1 MRVVYFADVRF
12 PIERANGIQTI
23 ETVHAL
29 ARRDHR
35 VTLVCRP
42 DTESPARDPCAYYGL
57 HPLPTL
63 TITRTPVW
71 GTAPM
76 RRVEYLLAAAGWS
89 LGRLATDIVM
99 TRDLGVASLLVRLP
113 RLARPAVVYESHG
126 FAPTVA
132 GELATLLGTTM
143 QPSERKRRRLLAR
156 ERHVWRR
163 AEGYATLT
171 SGLLDELTQRFGQRP
186 RVSVVPDG
194 TRLDSG
200 ASRPVPTSAS
210 TRASLVAYAGHL
222 YPWKGVDV
230 LVQALAQLPRAR
242 GLIIGGHSRDND
254 LARVR
259 ALAQQLGVAERIDF
273 TGQVAPADVRAR
285 LAAADVLVL
294 PNVPSEISARYTSP
308 LKLFEYLALAKPIV
322 ASDLPA
328 LREIL
333 TPEVTALLVEPG
345 SATALAAG
353 LSRVLD
359 APHLASTLG
368 ANAGRLATEYSWD
381 KRAERLEA
389 LFMSARSLD
398 A

>member
-29 ARRDHR
+29 ARRGHR

-42 DTESPARDPCAYYGL
+42 DTESPARDACAYYGL
-57 HPLPTL
+57 EAMPTL
-63 TITRTPVW
+63 TIARAHVW
-71 GTAPM
+71 GAPAL
-76 RRVEYLLAAAGWS
+76 RRVEYLLTAAGWS
-89 LGRLATDIVM
+89 LGRHATDILM
-99 TRDLGVASLLVRLP
+99 TRDLGVASLLLQLP
-113 RLARPAVVYESHG
+113 RIARPAVVYESHG

-132 GELATLLGTTM
+132 GELATLLGTA
-143 QPSERKRRRLLAR
+143 QPASASKRRRLLAR
-156 ERHVWRR
+156 ERHVWQR

-171 SGLLDELTQRFGQRP
+171 SALLDELTQRFGQRSCA
-186 RVSVVPDG
+186 SVVPDG
-194 TRLDSG
+194 TRLHSG
-200 ASRPVPTSAS
+200 IGRTESSGPS

-242 GLIIGGHSRDND
+242 GLIIGGHPRESD
-254 LARVR
+254 LDRVR
-259 ALAQQLGVAERIDF
+259 ALAHQLGAAERIEF
-273 TGQVAPADVRAR
+273 TGQIAPSEVRAR
-285 LAAADVLVL
+285 LAGADVLVL

-308 LKLFEYLALAKPIV
+308 LKLFEYLAQAKPIV

-359 APHLASTLG
+359 TPHLARTLA

-381 KRAERLEA
+381 KRAERLDA
-389 LFMSARSLD
+389 LFTCARSLN